1 MPTALNTTPVEV
13 DYASYFSPEANR
25 RSRGKLRGLQ
35 KYMKPGVISVS
46 LLFHQDQSEKHA
58 HGIVWRR
65 SASRIDM
72 ARQRPHRLC
81 TIQQKVGLCPR
92 V

>member
-46 LLFHQDQSEKHA
+46 LLFH
-58 HGIVWRR
+58 
-65 SASRIDM
+65 
-72 ARQRPHRLC
+72 
-81 TIQQKVGLCPR
+81 
-92 V
+92 